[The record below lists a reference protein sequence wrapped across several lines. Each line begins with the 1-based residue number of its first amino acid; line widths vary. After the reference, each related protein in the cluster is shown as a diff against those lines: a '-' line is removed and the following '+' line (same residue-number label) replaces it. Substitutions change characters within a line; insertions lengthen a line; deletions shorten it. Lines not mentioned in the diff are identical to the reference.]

1 MHRTHK
7 YPIKRSSNM
16 VAAFATTVD
25 KLSRLERRIFDM
37 LIQERSDKDIAED
50 LGIGV
55 RVIESHRDHIM
66 AKTHCGS
73 LHELAVKAHECGL
86 D

>member
-7 YPIKRSSNM
+7 YPIKRPSNM

-25 KLSRLERRIFDM
+25 KLSRLERR
-37 LIQERSDKDIAED
+37 IAED

>member
-1 MHRTHK
+1 MRRTHR
-7 YPIKRSSNM
+7 YPIKRPSN
-16 VAAFATTVD
+16 VLAAFATTVD
-25 KLSRLERRIFDM
+25 KLSPVERRIFDM
-37 LIQERSDKDIAED
+37 LIKKRNNKDIAED